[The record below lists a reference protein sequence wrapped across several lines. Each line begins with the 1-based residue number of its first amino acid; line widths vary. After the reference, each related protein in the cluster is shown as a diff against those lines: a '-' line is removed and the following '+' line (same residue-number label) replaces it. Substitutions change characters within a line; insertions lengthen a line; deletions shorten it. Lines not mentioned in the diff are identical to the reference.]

1 MKSYL
6 IREIGDPV
14 PWVLL
19 ADSAGEAVAKVL
31 QGLQELRGDSYK
43 PGGLVV
49 REVA

>member
-19 ADSAGEAVAKVL
+19 ASSAGEALVKVL
-31 QGLQELRGDSYK
+31 QGLQDLHGDNYK

-49 REVA
+49 REVV